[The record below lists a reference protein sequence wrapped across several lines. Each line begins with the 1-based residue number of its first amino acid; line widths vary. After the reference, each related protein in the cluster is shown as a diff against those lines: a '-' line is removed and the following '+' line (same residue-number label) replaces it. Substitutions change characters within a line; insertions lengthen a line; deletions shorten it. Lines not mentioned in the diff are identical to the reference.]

1 MMDDVYDKIENVAE
15 KIKKDLINEEKK
27 KYKDILTEKAEN
39 LLDFKIWRKKFFIIW
54 YSQRV
59 YKGVL
64 KIIKV
69 RKVLMNFRTLIKL
82 LALLAIAGAL
92 IWAAIIFI
100 YKPIYSVTLNGEFL
114 GYCED
119 KAEMQNR
126 INEYMDNG
134 SGENVAFVEINDLPE
149 YKMCLLKKGITTD
162 DDEIF
167 QKVIE
172 KGKNYYTYYAMVVN
186 GEEKLYVKNLEEAEA
201 VLQELKDK
209 DSANKDNIT
218 IEEKY
223 NTELATLVAKE
234 DAVNQLYEEKQ
245 IESKVMV
252 ASTATNRKTSNRVS
266 TSTRVSSGK
275 ANLGI
280 TLIEPISGIITAR
293 YGERSSVRS
302 SAHTGLDIAAPA
314 GTPIKAAAS
323 GTVVFAGRKG
333 SYGKMIVVS
342 HGNGVQT
349 YYAHCSSLVASVG
362 QTVSQGQVI
371 AKVGSTGNSTGN
383 HLHLEVRVNGQSYN
397 PQKYVY

>member
-1 MMDDVYDKIENVAE
+1 M
-15 KIKKDLINEEKK
+15 
-27 KYKDILTEKAEN
+27 
-39 LLDFKIWRKKFFIIW
+39 F
-54 YSQRV
+54 
-59 YKGVL
+59 
-64 KIIKV
+64 KIIKA
-69 RKVLMNFRTLIKL
+69 RRVLMNFRTLIKL
-82 LALLAIAGAL
+82 LAILAVAGAI
-92 IWAAIIFI
+92 IWALIVFV
-100 YKPIYSVTLNGEFL
+100 YKPIYSVTLNGQFL

-119 KAEMQNR
+119 KTEMQNR

-149 YKMCLLKKGITTD
+149 YKMCLLKKGITTND
-162 DDEIF
+162 DDIF
-167 QKVIE
+167 NKVIAQ
-172 KGKNYYTYYAMVVN
+172 GKNYYTYYALAVN
-186 GEEKLYVKNLEEAEA
+186 GEDKLYVKDLEDAES
-201 VLQELKDK
+201 VLQELKYK

-245 IESKVMV
+245 EVDDTIML
-252 ASTATNRKTSNRVS
+252 ASVTNRSVNTRIS
-266 TSTRVSSGK
+266 TSTKVSKGK

-280 TLIEPISGIITAR
+280 TLVEPVSGIITAK
-293 YGERSSVRS
+293 YGEVSGVRS
-302 SAHTGLDIAAPA
+302 SAHTGLDIAAPN

-333 SYGKMIVVS
+333 TYGLMVAIS

-349 YYAHCSSLVASVG
+349 YYAHCSKLLVSVG
-362 QTVSQGQVI
+362 QTVSQGDTI

-397 PQKYVY
+397 PQKYLY

>member
-1 MMDDVYDKIENVAE
+1 
-15 KIKKDLINEEKK
+15 
-27 KYKDILTEKAEN
+27 
-39 LLDFKIWRKKFFIIW
+39 
-54 YSQRV
+54 
-59 YKGVL
+59 
-64 KIIKV
+64 
-69 RKVLMNFRTLIKL
+69 
-82 LALLAIAGAL
+82 
-92 IWAAIIFI
+92 
-100 YKPIYSVTLNGEFL
+100 
-114 GYCED
+114 
-119 KAEMQNR
+119 
-126 INEYMDNG
+126 
-134 SGENVAFVEINDLPE
+134 
-149 YKMCLLKKGITTD
+149 MCIRD
-162 DDEIF
+162 R
-167 QKVIE
+167 QV
-172 KGKNYYTYYAMVVN
+172 
-186 GEEKLYVKNLEEAEA
+186 
-201 VLQELKDK
+201 
-209 DSANKDNIT
+209 
-218 IEEKY
+218 
-223 NTELATLVAKE
+223 
-234 DAVNQLYEEKQ
+234 
-245 IESKVMV
+245 ESKVMV

-266 TSTRVSSGK
+266 TSTSVSSAK

-349 YYAHCSSLVASVG
+349 YYAHCSSIVASVG

>member
-1 MMDDVYDKIENVAE
+1 M
-15 KIKKDLINEEKK
+15 
-27 KYKDILTEKAEN
+27 
-39 LLDFKIWRKKFFIIW
+39 
-54 YSQRV
+54 
-59 YKGVL
+59 L

-69 RKVLMNFRTLIKL
+69 RKILVNFRTLIKL
-82 LALLAIAGAL
+82 LAILAIAGAL

-100 YKPIYSVTLNGEFL
+100 YKPIYSVTLNGEFI

-119 KAEMQNR
+119 KTAMQKR

-167 QKVIE
+167 QKVIAN
-172 KGKNYYTYYAMVVN
+172 GKNYYTYYAMVVN
-186 GEEKLYVKNLEEAEA
+186 GEEKLYVKNLDEAEE

-234 DAVNQLYEEKQ
+234 DAVNQLYQEKQ
-245 IESKVMV
+245 VESKVMV
-252 ASTATNRKTSNRVS
+252 ASTTTNRKTTNRVS
-266 TSTRVSSGK
+266 TSTNVSNSK
-275 ANLGI
+275 VNLGI
-280 TLIEPISGIITAR
+280 TLIEPIQGIITAK
-293 YGERSSVRS
+293 YGVVSGVRS
-302 SAHTGLDIAAPA
+302 SAHTGLDIAAA
-314 GTPIKAAAS
+314 KGTPIKAAAS
-323 GTVVFAGRKG
+323 GTVVFSGTKG
-333 SYGKMIVVS
+333 SFGKMVVVS

-349 YYAHCSSLVASVG
+349 YYAHCSSLLVSVG
-362 QTVSQGQVI
+362 QTVSQGDTI

-397 PQKYVY
+397 PQKYLY

>member
-1 MMDDVYDKIENVAE
+1 M
-15 KIKKDLINEEKK
+15 
-27 KYKDILTEKAEN
+27 
-39 LLDFKIWRKKFFIIW
+39 
-54 YSQRV
+54 
-59 YKGVL
+59 L

-69 RKVLMNFRTLIKL
+69 RKILVNFRTLIKL
-82 LALLAIAGAL
+82 LAILAIAGAL

-100 YKPIYSVTLNGEFL
+100 YKPIYSVTLNGEFI

-119 KAEMQNR
+119 KTAMQKR

-167 QKVIE
+167 QKVIAN
-172 KGKNYYTYYAMVVN
+172 GKNYYTYYAMVVN
-186 GEEKLYVKNLEEAEA
+186 GEEKLYVKNLDEAEE

-234 DAVNQLYEEKQ
+234 DAVNQLYQEKRV
-245 IESKVMV
+245 ESKVMV
-252 ASTATNRKTSNRVS
+252 ASTTTNRKTTNRVS
-266 TSTRVSSGK
+266 TSTNVSNSK
-275 ANLGI
+275 VNLGI
-280 TLIEPISGIITAR
+280 TLIEPIQGIITAK
-293 YGERSSVRS
+293 YGEVSGVRS
-302 SAHTGLDIAAPA
+302 SAHTGLDIAAA
-314 GTPIKAAAS
+314 KGTPIKAAAS
-323 GTVVFAGRKG
+323 GTVVFSGTKG
-333 SYGKMIVVS
+333 SFGKMVVVS

-349 YYAHCSSLVASVG
+349 YYAHCSSLLVSVG
-362 QTVSQGQVI
+362 QTVSQGDTI

-397 PQKYVY
+397 PQKYLY